1 MKKFR
6 LFANCNLFQRNT
18 YRIDRFSKA
27 YSFFNSEYHFSHD
40 LNENIILP
48 FNIVE
53 EEQKKK
59 DFAKKRMEE
68 EKAIAVPIG
77 SEQYQFFA
85 SEFPEYRHSLDR
97 VNNCVIIP
105 RI

>member
-6 LFANCNLFQRNT
+6 LLANCSLFQKNT
-18 YRIDRFSKA
+18 YRIDHFSKA
-27 YSFFNSEYHFSHD
+27 YSFFNSEYRFSHD

-59 DFAKKRMEE
+59 EFEKKRMEE